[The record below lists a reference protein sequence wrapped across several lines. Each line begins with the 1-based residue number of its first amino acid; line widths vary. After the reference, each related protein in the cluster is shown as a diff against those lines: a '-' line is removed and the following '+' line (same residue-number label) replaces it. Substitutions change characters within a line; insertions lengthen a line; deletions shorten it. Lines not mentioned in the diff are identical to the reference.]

1 MIDIAGLIE
10 RLEEEA
16 RWCEAGALQAER
28 SGDRIFA
35 ASLRGKARGFEQSI
49 AQVRALLRTL
59 ETSNV

>member
-1 MIDIAGLIE
+1 MNEIEGLIE

-16 RWCEAGALQAER
+16 RWCETHALQAER

-35 ASLRGKARGFEQSI
+35 ASLRGKGRGFEQSI

-59 ETSNV
+59 ETQNG